1 MVNGISHLLP
11 QAVLDSIAESQICL
25 SNKDDKADSK
35 GGFSLISCWNLIRIK
50 RMPKTW
56 SDVIWKAAVPPKISF
71 FMWKLFHD
79 AIPIDSKISQCGVQL
94 ASCCNCCTSSKC
106 EDINHLLVD
115 SELANYIW
123 HSMSRIF
130 VFSLFPNES
139 IKARLMR
146 ICSRRYRSSLVGELT
161 KVVPL
166 IICWEIWKER
176 CNRRYDNKAS
186 SSITI
191 LKRVVN
197 DLQDCSFLSKPSKD
211 ATHAEEIVLSCLNIQ
226 PKCYQQRKKIIVKWL
241 KPSFHQVEF

>member
-1 MVNGISHLLP
+1 MQNIHPWYASKRLGCSKLWTEIASVMRSILLNSKWLIGNGNSTSFWYDNWFADCPLIEFALESPEDSPNVAEFFDPNGEWILSSSFLP

-35 GGFSLISCWNLIRIK
+35 GRFSLISCWNLIRIK
-50 RMPKTW
+50 LMPKTW

-79 AIPIDSKISQCGVQL
+79 AILIDSQISQCGVQL

-130 VFSLFPNES
+130 
-139 IKARLMR
+139 
-146 ICSRRYRSSLVGELT
+146 
-161 KVVPL
+161 
-166 IICWEIWKER
+166 
-176 CNRRYDNKAS
+176 
-186 SSITI
+186 
-191 LKRVVN
+191 
-197 DLQDCSFLSKPSKD
+197 
-211 ATHAEEIVLSCLNIQ
+211 
-226 PKCYQQRKKIIVKWL
+226 
-241 KPSFHQVEF
+241 